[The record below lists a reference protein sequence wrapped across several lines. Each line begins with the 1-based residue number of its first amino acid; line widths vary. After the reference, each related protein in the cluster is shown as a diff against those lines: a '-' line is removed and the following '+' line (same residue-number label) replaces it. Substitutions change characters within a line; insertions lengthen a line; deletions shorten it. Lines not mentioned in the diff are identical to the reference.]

1 MTDTEI
7 RSLLGSDPRV
17 YLHYTDD
24 RGLKQIHA
32 DGVIRMN
39 SKYSVYFSREPLDPA
54 TANICLFISA
64 TTHVDRGSHLLV
76 LRLDPGIPLEQ
87 TGPLEFRTRQSIRLI
102 QHELLYTGPNPF

>member
-1 MTDTEI
+1 MLETD
-7 RSLLGSDPRV
+7 PYV

-32 DGVIRMN
+32 EGVIRMN

-54 TANICLFISA
+54 MANICLFLSA

-76 LRLDPGIPLEQ
+76 VRLDPGIPLEM
-87 TGPLEFRTRQSIRLI
+87 TGPLEFRSRQSIRLI
-102 QHELLYTGPNPF
+102 QNEVLYAGLNPF